1 MKWSAIV
8 RSKPEWSAC
17 VTFCS
22 IVFAPDSSMISI
34 RCAGTSPVEILSRSS
49 PEPRQLHALRRGLA
63 GRRLV
68 AGLWRGLRCFIFVTP
83 SADTS
88 SCALSI
94 IHS

>member
-8 RSKPEWSAC
+8 RSKPECSAC

-34 RCAGTSPVEILSRSS
+34 RCAGTSPVEIFSRSS
-49 PEPRQLHALRRGLA
+49 
-63 GRRLV
+63 
-68 AGLWRGLRCFIFVTP
+68 RCFILVTP